1 MQKAWKELNERVN
14 QNELV
19 HQQQIIEMLSR
30 QKESCLQRMLRLEK
44 GGFCF
49 LLGITLL
56 ILMDFIYLKGQLVF
70 WQATFGILLYVLTL
84 NFIGIIKLEKIKTE
98 RNLEEQIKNVLQ
110 YKKLFHWGYITG
122 YPIVTI
128 FLGVF
133 FYNYHQW
140 WMVLTISILMLMA
153 ILTDYFLFHY
163 VSDRIKELTRVNKE
177 LAELKEEHKE

>member
-1 MQKAWKELNERVN
+1 M
-14 QNELV
+14 
-19 HQQQIIEMLSR
+19 
-30 QKESCLQRMLRLEK
+30 
-44 GGFCF
+44 
-49 LLGITLL
+49 
-56 ILMDFIYLKGQLVF
+56 
-70 WQATFGILLYVLTL
+70 LYVLAL
-84 NFIGIIKLEKIKTE
+84 NFIGIIKLEKIKKE
-98 RNLEEQIKNVLQ
+98 IWKEQIRNVLQ

>member
-1 MQKAWKELNERVN
+1 MYSNTK
-14 QNELV
+14 
-19 HQQQIIEMLSR
+19 S
-30 QKESCLQRMLRLEK
+30 
-44 GGFCF
+44 
-49 LLGITLL
+49 
-56 ILMDFIYLKGQLVF
+56 Y
-70 WQATFGILLYVLTL
+70 
-84 NFIGIIKLEKIKTE
+84 FIGAI
-98 RNLEEQIKNVLQ
+98 LQ
-110 YKKLFHWGYITG
+110 G

-163 VSDRIKELTRVNKE
+163 VSDRIKEMTRVNKE

>member
-1 MQKAWKELNERVN
+1 M
-14 QNELV
+14 
-19 HQQQIIEMLSR
+19 
-30 QKESCLQRMLRLEK
+30 
-44 GGFCF
+44 
-49 LLGITLL
+49 
-56 ILMDFIYLKGQLVF
+56 
-70 WQATFGILLYVLTL
+70 LYVLAL
-84 NFIGIIKLEKIKTE
+84 NFIGIIKLEKNKECTPIQKVIS
-98 RNLEEQIKNVLQ
+98 LG
-110 YKKLFHWGYITG
+110 HITG

>member
-1 MQKAWKELNERVN
+1 MASYLWNLA
-14 QNELV
+14 L
-19 HQQQIIEMLSR
+19 
-30 QKESCLQRMLRLEK
+30 
-44 GGFCF
+44 CF
-49 LLGITLL
+49 
-56 ILMDFIYLKGQLVF
+56 DSK
-70 WQATFGILLYVLTL
+70 LYRNYKT
-84 NFIGIIKLEKIKTE
+84 GKIKTE

-163 VSDRIKELTRVNKE
+163 VSDRIKEMTRVNKE

>member
-1 MQKAWKELNERVN
+1 M
-14 QNELV
+14 
-19 HQQQIIEMLSR
+19 
-30 QKESCLQRMLRLEK
+30 
-44 GGFCF
+44 
-49 LLGITLL
+49 
-56 ILMDFIYLKGQLVF
+56 
-70 WQATFGILLYVLTL
+70 LYVLAL
-84 NFIGIIKLEKIKTE
+84 NFIGIIKLEKNKECTPIQKVISLGLYY
-98 RNLEEQIKNVLQ
+98 RI
-110 YKKLFHWGYITG
+110 
-122 YPIVTI
+122 PIVTI

>member
-1 MQKAWKELNERVN
+1 M
-14 QNELV
+14 
-19 HQQQIIEMLSR
+19 
-30 QKESCLQRMLRLEK
+30 
-44 GGFCF
+44 
-49 LLGITLL
+49 
-56 ILMDFIYLKGQLVF
+56 
-70 WQATFGILLYVLTL
+70 
-84 NFIGIIKLEKIKTE
+84 
-98 RNLEEQIKNVLQ
+98 NVLQ

-177 LAELKEEHKE
+177 LAELKEEHKEYFSLHYESTSPDILFICTLN

>member
-1 MQKAWKELNERVN
+1 MLWRPQKVILPATLRKLLNHCIWKNRPVIPIFN
-14 QNELV
+14 TK
-19 HQQQIIEMLSR
+19 IFIA
-30 QKESCLQRMLRLEK
+30 QRCNFLPFCRL
-44 GGFCF
+44 
-49 LLGITLL
+49 
-56 ILMDFIYLKGQLVF
+56 
-70 WQATFGILLYVLTL
+70 TFGILLYVLTL

-163 VSDRIKELTRVNKE
+163 VSDRIKELTQVNKE